1 MAHSAMAV
9 GLASV
14 FNKKKNT
21 STLNHQF
28 NHVSYFGPSEQQN
41 LGLQLGINN
50 FAKSFLSVSIQIDIA
65 VANGGVV
72 VWWIGDSVDPNA

>member
-1 MAHSAMAV
+1 M
-9 GLASV
+9 
-14 FNKKKNT
+14 
-21 STLNHQF
+21 
-28 NHVSYFGPSEQQN
+28 SYFGPSEQQN